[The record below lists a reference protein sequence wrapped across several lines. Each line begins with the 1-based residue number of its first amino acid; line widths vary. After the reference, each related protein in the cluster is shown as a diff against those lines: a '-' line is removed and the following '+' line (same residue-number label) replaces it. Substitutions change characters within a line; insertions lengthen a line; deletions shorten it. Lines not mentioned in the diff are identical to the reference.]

1 MYILSG
7 QKQASLTRR
16 EILKLAGVGAGGLL
30 LRPDSA
36 WASGE
41 VEAEN
46 RAAMLYDATRCVGC
60 RLCEEA
66 CREYNNLPQG
76 PEHPCDL
83 AACTWTVIKQYQ
95 EGSVTSFRKYQCMHC
110 EHPVCVSAC
119 PVQALHKLEKGP
131 VVYEAE
137 KCIGCRYCMAA
148 CPFNVPRIEWN
159 DVLPKICKCTFC
171 ADRVVAGGMPACV
184 EACPVGALTFGTRH
198 EMLEEARSRIEQH
211 PDRYVNHIY
220 GETEAGGTSWMY
232 LSAVPF
238 EKIGLPDFGSE
249 PIPGLSESVA
259 VYGTPSMLVGVA
271 ALLGGVYW
279 FTRRRADQMAES
291 TVESKEEE

>member
-1 MYILSG
+1 MSG
-7 QKQASLTRR
+7 QKQGSLTRR

-41 VEAEN
+41 VAAEN

-66 CREYNNLPQG
+66 CREHNNLPQG
-76 PEHPCDL
+76 SEHSSDL
-83 AACTWTVIKQYQ
+83 SASNWTVIKQYQ
-95 EGSVTSFRKYQCMHC
+95 TGSVTSFRKYQCMHC
-110 EHPVCVSAC
+110 EHPACVSVC

-137 KCIGCRYCMAA
+137 KCIGCRYCMVA
-148 CPFNVPRIEWN
+148 CPFNVPKIEWN

-171 ADRVVAGGMPACV
+171 SDRIIAGLIPACA
-184 EACPVGALTFGTRH
+184 EACPVGALTFGTR
-198 EMLEEARSRIEQH
+198 EQVLEEARSRIEEY
-211 PDRYVNHIY
+211 PDRYIDHIY

-232 LSAVPF
+232 ISAVPF
-238 EKIGLPDFGSE
+238 EKLGLPEFDVE
-249 PIPGLSESVA
+249 PVPELSEKVA

-271 ALLGGVYW
+271 ALLGSVYW
-279 FTRRRADQMAES
+279 VTRRRAEQTAEPP
-291 TVESKEEE
+291 VEKKEEA